1 MNDYRILIV
10 EDEEDIA
17 SLIKI
22 NLETEGYRAVHVN
35 NGDKAIQILKEQ
47 KFHLILMDI
56 MLPGID
62 GLTATESI
70 KLTHPHIPVIFL
82 TARGTSQDK
91 ITGLKK
97 GGDDYITKPFNLEE
111 LLLRIKNILTRT
123 ETGEASGATVSRFEF
138 GENKVNFDSYEAEG
152 TKGVF
157 TLTKKEAL
165 LLKLLIENQNQV
177 VSREKI
183 LQTVWGYSVYP
194 STRTIDN
201 FILSFRKYFES
212 DPKNPEFFHSMRGV
226 GYKFTA

>member
-111 LLLRIKNILTRT
+111 LSSK
-123 ETGEASGATVSRFEF
+123 
-138 GENKVNFDSYEAEG
+138 D
-152 TKGVF
+152 
-157 TLTKKEAL
+157 KKH
-165 LLKLLIENQNQV
+165 IN
-177 VSREKI
+177 
-183 LQTVWGYSVYP
+183 
-194 STRTIDN
+194 
-201 FILSFRKYFES
+201 
-212 DPKNPEFFHSMRGV
+212 
-226 GYKFTA
+226 